1 MTSSHHAIGVLTFH
15 VGNETQVVLEFS
27 PYQKVPTEKS
37 KADNRIATIEEGTPR
52 SMPVPRRTIYVN
64 TTQMKFICHSSSLW
78 KTTIRNHSMRKR
90 LNT

>member
-1 MTSSHHAIGVLTFH
+1 MTSSHHAIAVLTFH
-15 VGNETQVVLEFS
+15 VGNEAQVVLEFS
-27 PYQKVPTEKS
+27 PYQKVPTEKT

-64 TTQMKFICHSSSLW
+64 AIQMKIICHSSSRW
-78 KTTIRNHSMRKR
+78 KTTTRNHLMRKH